1 MFQTMKRTISLGV
14 GMALIAL
21 TAACEPRPHT
31 DDTMLS
37 GSHIMSTPM
46 STPQRSMPDRVMP
59 SHSFDCT
66 EEALAAMPPEH
77 RQACPNARKSP

>member
-1 MFQTMKRTISLGV
+1 MFRTKRTIGLGAAAV
-14 GMALIAL
+14 LVAL
-21 TAACEPRPHT
+21 TIACEPRPHT

-59 SHSFDCT
+59 SRSPDCR
-66 EEALAAMPPEH
+66 EEALATMPPEH
-77 RQACPNARKSP
+77 RQACLHARRSQ